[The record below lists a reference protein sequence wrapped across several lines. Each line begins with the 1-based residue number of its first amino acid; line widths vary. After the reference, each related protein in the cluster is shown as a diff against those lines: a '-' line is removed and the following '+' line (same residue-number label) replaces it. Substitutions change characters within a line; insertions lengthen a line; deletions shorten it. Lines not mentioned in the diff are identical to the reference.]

1 MSIDVDEAKVNRNEF
16 GLWAG
21 WTLATAAALV
31 LGFALPAL
39 VINNVELGI
48 ARIVLPL
55 LAGFLVGLFQWLAL
69 RSYLTHSAD
78 WILHGGASWALA
90 FALGLLLI
98 ETLSGS
104 VFGTILG
111 YLLFGV
117 ILAVVQWPVL
127 RREIPQVLPW
137 VLANVIGWG
146 LGALLSQLALNL
158 FVAGDVIQPF
168 VTSLVH
174 AVVTGLVAGA
184 LTGLALVYIVR
195 RPEL

>member
-21 WTLATAAALV
+21 WTLATMVALV

-39 VINNVELGI
+39 VVNNMELGI

-69 RSYLTHSAD
+69 RRYLTHSVD
-78 WILHGGASWALA
+78 WILHGGASCALA
-90 FALGLLLI
+90 FALGLLLV

-104 VFGTILG
+104 VLGTILG

-117 ILAVVQWPVL
+117 ILALVQWPVL

-137 VLANVIGWG
+137 VLANIIGWG
-146 LGALLSQLALNL
+146 LGALLSQLALRPASWL
-158 FVAGDVIQPF
+158 APASHDRC
-168 VTSLVH
+168 TSY
-174 AVVTGLVAGA
+174 AS
-184 LTGLALVYIVR
+184 
-195 RPEL
+195 